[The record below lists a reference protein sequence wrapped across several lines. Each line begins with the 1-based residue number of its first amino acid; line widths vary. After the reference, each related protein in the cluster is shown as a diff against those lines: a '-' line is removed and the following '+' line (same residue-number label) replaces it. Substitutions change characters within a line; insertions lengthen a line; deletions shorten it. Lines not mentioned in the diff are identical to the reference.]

1 MDFSVLIA
9 IPLVVAMAT
18 TWLFTFRVTRFA
30 HQREVLDHPDPR
42 KIHKDPLALLGGLG
56 VLVGFLVG
64 LVSLMP
70 VLGGIHISGV
80 IQHSGNP
87 EEAETVY
94 RTMGIVIAGTLVFIL
109 GLFDDLYKLR
119 ASSKALGQLAICAV
133 VICFGLSWD
142 FVSNPFGPTALTDY
156 PLLSLLFRDAS
167 GGYLVFHGYLN
178 IALTVLWLMGCMN
191 AINLSDGLDG
201 LASGTTLIAGAA
213 FLFLASIADQHVAA
227 LLAAAMCGAAL
238 GFLPHNFP
246 KAKIILGDAGSLLF
260 GFLLGAI
267 AIEGAYKTAAG
278 LTLLLPFL
286 ILGVPIFDTTWA
298 MVRRAVSGQPI
309 GAPDKNHI
317 HHQLLRRGLSP
328 NQATVLLWSC
338 TAALAGIAIW
348 VSRA

>member
-1 MDFSVLIA
+1 MDFVLLLW
-9 IPLVVAMAT
+9 IPLVFAMAT
-18 TWLFTFRVTRFA
+18 TWLFTFRVIRFA

-80 IQHSGNP
+80 VQHPGDP
-87 EEAETVY
+87 EEALTVY
-94 RTMGIVIAGTLVFIL
+94 RTLGIVIGGTLVFIL
-109 GLFDDLYKLR
+109 GLFDDLYHLR
-119 ASSKALGQLAICAV
+119 PSSKALGQLAICV
-133 VICFGLSWD
+133 VVLCFGLSWD
-142 FVSNPFGPTALTDY
+142 FVSNPFGPNALENM
-156 PLLSLLFRDAS
+156 PWLRLLFRDDQ
-167 GGYLVFHGYLN
+167 GGLLVFHGYLN
-178 IALTVLWLMGCMN
+178 IFLTILWLMGCMN

-213 FLFLASIADQHVAA
+213 FLFLASLSDQHVAA

-298 MVRRAVSGQPI
+298 MIRRSLSGQPI
-309 GAPDKNHI
+309 GVPDKNHI
-317 HHQLLRRGLSP
+317 HHQLLRRGLTP
-328 NQATVLLWSC
+328 NQATLLLWSC
-338 TAALAGIAIW
+338 TAALACVAIW
-348 VSRA
+348 VAGH